1 MVIVYS
7 SRSLQSRVRTFFPL
21 TVLCAY
27 AYQVSPKVIEEEGRT
42 VEIAQKQSKS
52 RVNGSI
58 SIFPGKGRKKA
69 RLRKARP
76 KSGNRPCLKR
86 SLVEN
91 D

>member
-1 MVIVYS
+1 MVSILIS
-7 SRSLQSRVRTFFPL
+7 QFAIASGDFFPL

-27 AYQVSPKVIEEEGRT
+27 AYQVSLKVIEEEGRT

-58 SIFPGKGRKKA
+58 SIFPGKGRKK
-69 RLRKARP
+69 RDSEKARP
-76 KSGNRPCLKR
+76 KSGNRPGLKR